1 MLIENND
8 VLVLQGDSTTDCG
21 RARPYGEGWGSLGD
35 GYAQNVSALL
45 DSVYPERHIRV
56 INMGVSGNTSRDLRG
71 RWEED
76 TMALKPNWVSIMI
89 GINDIWR
96 QYDCP
101 LHREMH
107 VYVDEYEAN
116 LRAIIER
123 TLPDVKGLVLM
134 TPFYMEQYRKDAM
147 RASTDQYGDV
157 VKRLSE
163 EYGVLF
169 ADTQAAMDVYFQ
181 QYEPISMSWDRVHP
195 NHVGSMILARCL
207 LETLEFD
214 WRKGL

>member
-1 MLIENND
+1 MLIETND

-21 RARPYGEGWGSLGD
+21 RARPYGEGWESLGN
-35 GYAQNVSALL
+35 GYAQYVNALL

-56 INMGVSGNTSRDLRG
+56 INMGVSGNTSRDLKA

-96 QYDCP
+96 QYDRP
-101 LHREMH
+101 LHKEQH

-134 TPFYMEQYRKDAM
+134 TPFYMEQYRGDAM
-147 RASTDQYGDV
+147 RASTDQYGAV

-163 EYGVLF
+163 EYGVLL

-195 NHVGSMILARCL
+195 NHVGSMILTRCL
-207 LETLEFD
+207 LEALEFD

>member
-1 MLIENND
+1 
-8 VLVLQGDSTTDCG
+8 
-21 RARPYGEGWGSLGD
+21 
-35 GYAQNVSALL
+35 
-45 DSVYPERHIRV
+45 
-56 INMGVSGNTSRDLRG
+56 
-71 RWEED
+71 
-76 TMALKPNWVSIMI
+76 
-89 GINDIWR
+89 
-96 QYDCP
+96 
-101 LHREMH
+101 MH

-123 TLPDVKGLVLM
+123 TLPDVKGIVLM

>member
-1 MLIENND
+1 MRIETND

-21 RARPYGEGWGSLGD
+21 RARPCGEGWGSLGN
-35 GYAQNVSALL
+35 GYAQNVGALL
-45 DSVYPERHIRV
+45 DGVYPERHIRV
-56 INMGVSGNTSRDLRG
+56 INMGVSGNTSRDLRA

-76 TMALKPNWVSIMI
+76 TMALKPNWVTIMI

-96 QYDCP
+96 QYDRP
-101 LHREMH
+101 LHKEQH

-147 RASTDQYGDV
+147 RASTDQYGAV

-163 EYGVLF
+163 EYGVLL

-181 QYEPISMSWDRVHP
+181 QYDPISMSWDRVHP
-195 NHVGSMILARCL
+195 NHVGSMILTRCL
-207 LETLEFD
+207 LEALEFD